1 MSANIVL
8 IGPSGTGKTTVA
20 QLLGAMLNRPVIEL
34 DQVRW
39 DYYNEIGY
47 DADYAQQLRKKQGM
61 KGLAAYWK
69 PFDIHAVERV
79 LSDYPSNTIISFGAG
94 HSVYEDK
101 GMLEQAK
108 RLLANHKVI
117 LLIPSPQV
125 DESVDILGQRILAK
139 EPHLT
144 AEIVAGL
151 SEINRFF
158 LEHPSNYELATITIF
173 TKDKQPAEVS
183 QKIIELVNSK

>member
-8 IGPSGTGKTTVA
+8 IRPSGTGKSTIA
-20 QLLGAMLNRPVIEL
+20 QLLSEGLDRPMVEL

-39 DYYNEIGY
+39 NYYNEIGY
-47 DADYAQQLRKKQGM
+47 DADYAQQLRKDGGM
-61 KGLAAYWK
+61 KALAAYWK

-94 HSVYEDK
+94 HSVYEDQA
-101 GMLEQAK
+101 MLEQAK
-108 RLLANHKVI
+108 RLLANHTVI
-117 LLIPSPQV
+117 LLIPSPKV
-125 DESVDILGQRILAK
+125 DESVAILGQRILAK

-158 LEHPSNYELATITIF
+158 LEHPSNYALATITIF
-173 TKDKQPAEVS
+173 TQNKQPIEIS